1 MQYRGGPCAYCVVM
15 QHPEAALA
23 VHVSPGPANS
33 ALVLGPVWG
42 GRVANTPLLLVKR
55 RREGND
61 HKAHR
66 YIYVLCGND
75 WRACLDLR
83 LSGCDAFAGTA
94 RPIVHGPPRII
105 RQAVVASHGI
115 EASAP
120 YKTDSATVR
129 VDFPVP
135 HARLG
140 VWHRFRPRVETMEVQ
155 VSGVGLWIVVD
166 SGGPP
171 SKASEC
177 LEA

>member
-1 MQYRGGPCAYCVVM
+1 MP
-15 QHPEAALA
+15 HLEAALA

-61 HKAHR
+61 
-66 YIYVLCGND
+66 
-75 WRACLDLR
+75 WRACLDLI
-83 LSGCDAFAGTA
+83 LSGSDAFAGTA

-105 RQAVVASHGI
+105 RQAVIASHGI

-129 VDFPVP
+129 ADCPVP

-166 SGGPP
+166 PP
-171 SKASEC
+171 ARRASV
-177 LEA
+177 